1 VRSVD
6 ATSGRLRRAADDTF
20 RSLHTRNF
28 RLFFTGQLVSQVGNW
43 LTMVAQTLLVLRL
56 TGSGVALGLLTACQ
70 FAPLLV
76 LGPWAGLIADRS
88 DKRKL
93 LLTVQTVSMLQSFAL
108 AALAFTGD
116 PPLASIFAVSLVGG
130 FTVAF
135 DNPARRS
142 FVVEMVP
149 EDDMNNAV
157 SLNSALMTS
166 SRIIGPA
173 LAGLLVSTVG
183 FGWAFLVDGISYVA
197 VLAALAMMRTSELRP
212 APVTR
217 RARGQVREGLR
228 YVRSVPDLWVP
239 LVMMAVIGVFAFNF
253 TVVFPLFV
261 TEDLGGSD
269 TAFTVLFSVVSVGSL
284 AGALA
289 AARRHTIDVR
299 LVASAALAF
308 GVAMVALSVVP
319 GLVLAC
325 AVGVFVGFGSIAFLT
340 SSTAIVQTRAE
351 PTMRGRVL
359 ALQGMVFLGSTPI
372 GGPILGWVCEAFG
385 ARWGILL
392 GAASCLA
399 AGAWGLLMVRRCQA
413 VPAEL
418 TPSEAVAVE
427 VETAY
432 EVGGAGAALGEFGA
446 GLPGPSAAPTPLAH
460 GAMSSEPRLGR
471 QDPPGS
477 PG

>member
-1 VRSVD
+1 VTATAPPPAAPARSRFR
-6 ATSGRLRRAADDTF
+6 GAAGDTF

-28 RLFFTGQLVSQVGNW
+28 RLFFGGQLVSQVGNW

-76 LGPWAGLIADRS
+76 LGPWAGLVADRS

-93 LLTVQTVSMLQSFAL
+93 LLIVQTIAMLQSFAL

-116 PPLASIFAVSLVGG
+116 PPIGAIFAVSLVGG
-130 FTVAF
+130 LTVAF

-149 EDDMNNAV
+149 EEDMNNAV

-166 SRIIGPA
+166 SRIVGPA

-183 FGWAFLVDGISYVA
+183 FGWAFLGDGLSYLA
-197 VLAALAMMRTSELRP
+197 VLAALAMMRPAELRP
-212 APVTR
+212 APVTPK
-217 RARGQVREGLR
+217 AKGQVREGFR

-253 TVVFPLFV
+253 SVVFPLFV
-261 TEDLGGSD
+261 TQDLGGSD
-269 TAFTVLFSVVSVGSL
+269 TEFTILFSIISVGSL
-284 AGALA
+284 AGALTM
-289 AARRHTIDVR
+289 ARRRSIDVR
-299 LVASAALAF
+299 VVALTALAF
-308 GVAMVALSVVP
+308 GVPMM
-319 GLVLAC
+319 VLAGVPSLWVAC
-325 AVGVFVGFGSIAFLT
+325 VVGMFIGFGSIAFLT

-372 GGPILGWVCEAFG
+372 GGPILGWVCEAYG
-385 ARWGILL
+385 ARWGIVV
-392 GAASCLA
+392 GSVSCLA
-399 AGAWGLLMVRRCQA
+399 AGAWGLAMVRRC
-413 VPAEL
+413 ER
-418 TPSEAVAVE
+418 
-427 VETAY
+427 
-432 EVGGAGAALGEFGA
+432 
-446 GLPGPSAAPTPLAH
+446 AAPLTHDQADESVREVLEEMAGSGEGVGDLAP
-460 GAMSSEPRLGR
+460 GAQPAG
-471 QDPPGS
+471 G
-477 PG
+477 